1 MQAIFNSSHIKFS
14 FVFGLFFS
22 SNYSVRLQP
31 VPAGLP
37 AFICTKVT
45 YRVWE
50 KTCHVGNSSSWTGL
64 QKIVSCFI
72 VQHYSVIDI
81 YTILAIGTKL
91 SSKLSAKKRDL
102 ILRLHLAYTM
112 CCIIHILVLLHG
124 HCAKGPKISAVQAK
138 GISLSEKYLH
148 NHKIGPPRGSSA
160 HVGIDYTF
168 S

>member
-1 MQAIFNSSHIKFS
+1 MQAIFNGSHIKFS
-14 FVFGLFFS
+14 FVVGLFFS

-91 SSKLSAKKRDL
+91 SSKLSAKK
-102 ILRLHLAYTM
+102 
-112 CCIIHILVLLHG
+112 
-124 HCAKGPKISAVQAK
+124 KGPHPQTAPCLHHVLYYSYTCASAWTLCKRSKNLSCTSKRHFFVRKIFA
-138 GISLSEKYLH
+138 
-148 NHKIGPPRGSSA
+148 
-160 HVGIDYTF
+160 
-168 S
+168 